1 MKSLPSLAS
10 ALRPGIGRDTLLNLL
25 GQTLPLGVAVFAVP
39 ALISALGTERFGILA
54 LAWTV
59 LGSFS
64 VLDVALGRAVT
75 KLSAEALGRGE
86 PGRLPAIVWNAV
98 LLQAVLGC
106 LVALLFAATAPWL
119 VDRVLHLHGPIAEE
133 TRRTFL
139 ILALSFPLTL
149 ITGCLR
155 SLLEALRRFDLI
167 NLVRAPAGAATF
179 ALPWLAV
186 HLGWG
191 LPAMVGLLVLF
202 RGMVTAVHYLLCRKA
217 LPAMAGWR
225 RPQRS
230 VLSELA
236 RFGGWV
242 TAANS
247 VPPLLVLMDRFLIG
261 SLLSLTAVSW
271 FSVPYEMVFRLWVL
285 PTSVVAAAFPVLS
298 MEIGRGD
305 WRRAGEVASRSAR
318 MVFLLLGPPV
328 AVAILGAQPILE
340 VWLGGDFAE
349 AGTPVLRWLAAGVL
363 ISALGSVPSSVLQAA
378 GRPGLTARLRL
389 IELPVF
395 ALLMAGA
402 IRGWGTTG
410 AAVVFAVRAA
420 VDAAV
425 LSWLARRMV
434 QDRRE
439 GTGAE
444 SR

>member
-1 MKSLPSLAS
+1 LKPLPAP
-10 ALRPGIGRDTLLNLL
+10 LRPGIGRDTLLNLI

-39 ALISALGTERFGILA
+39 ALISGLGTERFGVLA

-75 KLSAEALGRGE
+75 KLSAEALGQGRTE
-86 PGRLPAIVWNAV
+86 RLPAILWNAV
-98 LLQAVLGC
+98 LLQAVLGG
-106 LVALLFAATAPWL
+106 LVAIVFALATPWL
-119 VDRVLHLHGPIAEE
+119 AGHALGLDGPLEEE

-149 ITGCLR
+149 VTGCLR

-191 LPAMVGLLVLF
+191 LPVTVGLLVLF
-202 RGMVTAVHYLLCRKA
+202 RAMVTAIHYFLCRRA

-225 RPQRS
+225 RPERS

-247 VPPLLVLMDRFLIG
+247 VPPLLILMDRFLIG

-285 PTSVVAAAFPVLS
+285 PTSVVAAVFPVLS
-298 MEIGRGD
+298 LEIGRRD
-305 WRRAGEVASRSAR
+305 WDRAGEVAARSLR
-318 MVFLLLGPPV
+318 MILLLLGPPV
-328 AVAILGAQPILE
+328 AVAVLGARPILE
-340 VWLGGDFAE
+340 IWLGGDFAE

-363 ISALGSVPSSVLQAA
+363 VSALGSVPSAMLQAA

-402 IRGWGTTG
+402 IHRWGTTG
-410 AAVVFAVRAA
+410 AAVVFAARAA
-420 VDAAV
+420 VDATALFG
-425 LSWLARRMV
+425 LSRGMV
-434 QDRRE
+434 RNRE
-439 GTGAE
+439 GSRAE